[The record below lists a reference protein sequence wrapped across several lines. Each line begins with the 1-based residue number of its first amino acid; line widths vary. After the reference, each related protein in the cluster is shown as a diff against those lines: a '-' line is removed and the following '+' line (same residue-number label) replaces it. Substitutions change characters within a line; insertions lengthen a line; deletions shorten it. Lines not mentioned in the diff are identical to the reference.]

1 MKPATQAH
9 ESPLADEVADLR
21 ARLAEASETLRA
33 LRSGEADVVVVP
45 SPQGDRLFT
54 LTGADAPYRVLI
66 EEMNQ
71 GAVTLSADGLILY
84 CNRRFAELLKMP
96 LDKIVGFAFESLV
109 APPER
114 AEFARLLTAGRTAG
128 SAGEITLMA
137 SDSGPVPLQLA
148 LGPLPAKSAAAI
160 CLVATD
166 ITQSKRT
173 EERLREQ
180 ADIVERAR
188 DAVIVRDFTTDCI
201 TIWNNGAE
209 RLYGWSAGEAIGRPM
224 AELILSESS
233 DRSAVLDHLV
243 STGEFRG
250 EINQRAKDG
259 HRVTVD
265 TRMTLIRNDDGT
277 PRSVLGIDTDITEQ
291 KKLETQLLRAQ
302 RLENI
307 GTLASGV
314 AHDLN
319 NILTPILICAE
330 TLRGDMTAEDRESTL
345 ALIEESA
352 HRGASVVKQVLT
364 FARGIEGERV
374 SIKPNHLVHEMVDI
388 AQRTFPKSIE
398 ITSRYPDDLWSIKG
412 DPTQLHQVMLNVSVN
427 ARDAMPTGGKLV
439 FGSENLDVD
448 EHYAAMTPEATR
460 GPYVLLQISDTGSGM
475 PQETIDKIF
484 DPFFTTKDPGRGT
497 GLGLSTAV
505 GIVKSHGGF
514 ISVHSEVGK
523 GTIFKIFL
531 PAEVRVQ
538 SQLPSERRAAAAHG
552 NGELVLVVDDEE
564 NILQATKTALEKH
577 NYRVVSASDG
587 AEAVALFAQQT
598 GAIKV
603 VLTDISMP
611 HMDGVA
617 AVRAL
622 RKMKP
627 DIPIIAC
634 TGEAQQARLSELQAL
649 HVNNFLI
656 KPFSTANLLA
666 AVHTSIGAC
675 NGVEAEMKTIT

>member
-1 MKPATQAH
+1 MNPATQTH
-9 ESPLADEVADLR
+9 EWPLSDEVADLR

-33 LRSGEADVVVVP
+33 IRSGEVDAVVVP
-45 SPQGDRLFT
+45 GPQGNQLFT

-109 APPER
+109 VPAER
-114 AEFARLLTAGRTAG
+114 AEFGRLLTAGRTAG
-128 SAGEITLMA
+128 EITLRA
-137 SDSGPVPLQLA
+137 SDSSPVPLQLA
-148 LGPLPAKSAAAI
+148 LGPLPAKSAAKI

-188 DAVIVRDFTTDCI
+188 DAVIVRDFTTDRI
-201 TIWNNGAE
+201 TIWNNGAK
-209 RLYGWSAGEAIGRPM
+209 RLYGWSASEAIGRPM
-224 AELILSESS
+224 AELIFSESN
-233 DRSAVLDHLV
+233 DRSALLDHLV

-250 EINQRAKDG
+250 EINHRAKDG
-259 HRVTVD
+259 HTVTVD
-265 TRMTLIRNDDGT
+265 ARLTLIRNDDGT
-277 PRSVLGIDTDITEQ
+277 PRSVLGINTDITEQ

-330 TLRGDMTAEDRESTL
+330 SLRSDMTAEERES
-345 ALIEESA
+345 ALSLIQESA
-352 HRGASVVKQVLT
+352 QRGANVVKQVLT
-364 FARGIEGERV
+364 FARGVDGERV
-374 SIKPNHLVHEMVDI
+374 SIKPSHLLHEMVDI
-388 AQRTFPKSIE
+388 ARKTFPKSIE

-412 DPTQLHQVMLNVSVN
+412 DPTQLHQVLLNISVN
-427 ARDAMPTGGKLV
+427 ARDAMPAGGKLV
-439 FGSENLDVD
+439 FASENFVID
-448 EHYAAMTPEATR
+448 EQYAATTPGAKS
-460 GPYVLLQISDTGSGM
+460 GPHVLLQVSDTGSGM
-475 PQETIDKIF
+475 SQETIDKIF
-484 DPFFTTKDPGRGT
+484 DPFFTTKAPGKGT
-497 GLGLSTAV
+497 GLGLSTAI
-505 GIVKSHGGF
+505 GIVRSHGGF
-514 ISVHSEVGK
+514 ISVHSEVGN

-531 PAEVRVQ
+531 PAEVSVQ
-538 SQLPSERRAAAAHG
+538 SLLPSKTRVAPAKG

-564 NILQATKTALEKH
+564 NILRATKAALEKH
-577 NYRVVSASDG
+577 NYRVVSARDG
-587 AEAVALFAQQT
+587 TEAVALFAQQME
-598 GAIKV
+598 AIKV

-617 AVRAL
+617 TVRAL
-622 RKMKP
+622 RKIKP
-627 DIPIIAC
+627 DVPIIAF
-634 TGEAQQARLSELQAL
+634 TGEAQQARLEEFRAMN
-649 HVNNFLI
+649 VNNFLT

-675 NGVEAEMKTIT
+675 NGVEAECRQLL

>member
-1 MKPATQAH
+1 MNPVTQTH
-9 ESPLADEVADLR
+9 EWPLVAEVADLR
-21 ARLAEASETLRA
+21 ARLAEATETLRA
-33 LRSGEADVVVVP
+33 LRSGEADAVIVP
-45 SPQGDRLFT
+45 GPQGDQLFT
-54 LTGADAPYRVLI
+54 LNGADAPYRVLI

-109 APPER
+109 APSER
-114 AEFARLLTAGRTAG
+114 AEFVRLLTDGRTAG
-128 SAGEITLMA
+128 SAGEITLLVR
-137 SDSGPVPLQLA
+137 DSGPVPLQLA

-166 ITQSKRT
+166 ISQSKRT

-180 ADIVERAR
+180 ADIVERAH
-188 DAVIVRDFTTDCI
+188 DAVIVRDFTTGCI
-201 TIWNNGAE
+201 TIWNKGAE

-224 AELILSESS
+224 AELIFSESK
-233 DRSAVLDHLV
+233 DRSTMLGHLV

-259 HRVTVD
+259 HSVTVD
-265 TRMTLIRNDDGT
+265 ARVTLIRNDDGA
-277 PRSVLGIDTDITEQ
+277 PRSVLGINTDITEQ

-330 TLRGDMTAEDRESTL
+330 TLRGDMTAEDRESAL

-352 HRGASVVKQVLT
+352 QRGASVVKQVLT
-364 FARGIEGERV
+364 FARGVEGERV
-374 SIKPNHLVHEMVDI
+374 SITPNHLVHEMVDI
-388 AQRTFPKSIE
+388 ARRTFPKSIE
-398 ITSRYPDDLWSIKG
+398 ITSRYPEELWSIKG
-412 DPTQLHQVMLNVSVN
+412 DPTQLHQVMLNISVN
-427 ARDAMPTGGKLV
+427 ARDAMPDGGKLV
-439 FGSENLDVD
+439 FGSENFAVD
-448 EHYAAMTPEATR
+448 EQYAAMTPEATR

-514 ISVHSEVGK
+514 ISVYSEVGK
-523 GTIFKIFL
+523 GTTFKIFL
-531 PAEVRVQ
+531 PAEVSVQ
-538 SQLPSERRAAAAHG
+538 SRLPLEARIAAAQG

-564 NILQATKTALEKH
+564 NILRATKRALEKN

-587 AEAVALFAQQT
+587 AEAVALFAQQM

-617 AVRAL
+617 TVRAL

-627 DIPIIAC
+627 DLPIIAC
-634 TGEAQQARLSELQAL
+634 TGEAQQARLSELQAMN
-649 HVNNFLI
+649 VNKFLT

-666 AVHTSIGAC
+666 AVHASIDAR
-675 NGVEAEMKTIT
+675 NGVETEMKTIT

>member
-1 MKPATQAH
+1 MNPATQTQ
-9 ESPLADEVADLR
+9 EWPLADEVAELR
-21 ARLAEASETLRA
+21 VRLTEATETLRA
-33 LRSGEADVVVVP
+33 IRSGEADAVVVP
-45 SPQGDRLFT
+45 GPQGDRLFT
-54 LTGADAPYRVLI
+54 LAGADAPYRVLI

-96 LDKIVGFAFESLV
+96 LEKIVGFAFELLV
-109 APPER
+109 APSAR
-114 AEFARLLTAGRTAG
+114 AEFVRLLTAGRTTA
-128 SAGEITLMA
+128 SAGEITLLA

-166 ITQSKRT
+166 ISQSKRT

-180 ADIVERAR
+180 ADIVERAH

-224 AELILSESS
+224 AELMFNESNYRS
-233 DRSAVLDHLV
+233 TALDRLV

-250 EINQRAKDG
+250 EINHRAKDG
-259 HRVTVD
+259 HTVTVD
-265 TRMTLIRNDDGT
+265 ARMTLIRNDDGT
-277 PRSVLGIDTDITEQ
+277 PRSVLGINTDVTEK
-291 KKLETQLLRAQ
+291 KKLEMQLLRAQ

-330 TLRGDMTAEDRESTL
+330 TLRGDMTDEDRESAL

-352 HRGASVVKQVLT
+352 QRGANVVKQVLT
-364 FARGIEGERV
+364 FARGVEGERV
-374 SIKPNHLVHEMVDI
+374 SITPSHLVHEMVDI

-398 ITSRYPDDLWSIKG
+398 ITSCCPEDLWSLKG
-412 DPTQLHQVMLNVSVN
+412 DPTQLHQVMLNISVN
-427 ARDAMPTGGKLV
+427 ARDAMPTGGKLDFV
-439 FGSENLDVD
+439 LENFVVD
-448 EHYAAMTPEATR
+448 KQYAATTPEATP
-460 GPYVLLQISDTGSGM
+460 GPYVLLHISDTGSGM
-475 PQETIDKIF
+475 PQETIDRIF

-514 ISVHSEVGK
+514 ISVNSEVGK

-531 PAEVRVQ
+531 PAEVSPQNLLPKEARVA
-538 SQLPSERRAAAAHG
+538 SAPG
-552 NGELVLVVDDEE
+552 NGELVLVIDDEE
-564 NILQATKTALEKH
+564 NILQATKKVLEKH
-577 NYRVVSASDG
+577 NYRVISASDG
-587 AEAVALFAQQT
+587 AEAVALFEQQM

-622 RKMKP
+622 RRIKP
-627 DIPIIAC
+627 DVPIIGC
-634 TGEAQQARLSELQAL
+634 TGEAQQARLIELQAL
-649 HVNNFLI
+649 NVSNFLI
-656 KPFSTANLLA
+656 KPFSAANLLA
-666 AVHTSIGAC
+666 AVHMSVGTT
-675 NGVEAEMKTIT
+675 NGVKAEVKAT